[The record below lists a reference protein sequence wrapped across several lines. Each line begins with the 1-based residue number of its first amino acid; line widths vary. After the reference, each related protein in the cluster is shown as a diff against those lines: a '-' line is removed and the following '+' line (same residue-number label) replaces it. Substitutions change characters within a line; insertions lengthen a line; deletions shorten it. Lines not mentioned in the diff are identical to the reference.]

1 MSDAEVSTTRLPGRP
16 ARAQARPET
25 GREEGVRPA
34 RPAAARAEDL
44 QYAWFSGGR
53 PLRPL
58 WQRADGGC
66 RLESGRGLR
75 PVRFRPARLRPV
87 RALRHRRPVRVSA
100 ADPVAC
106 VAQGRPEQLH
116 LFRATQY
123 GRARDQVRRP
133 HERAESVR
141 RPVQV
146 ETVEFSRNR
155 IPRAASA
162 GARRPSR
169 QRTRSKPP
177 ARYPSLPDLDSSQQ
191 RVLRSLSPEA
201 SMNG

>member
-1 MSDAEVSTTRLPGRP
+1 MSDDGNTDNEATRTL
-16 ARAQARPET
+16 RASPARPET

-58 WQRADGGC
+58 RQRADGRG

-75 PVRFRPARLRPV
+75 PVRLRAARLRPV

-116 LFRATQY
+116 LLRATQH

-146 ETVEFSRNR
+146 ETSNFRGNPDSLSELPQPE
-155 IPRAASA
+155 PRGLRDS
-162 GARRPSR
+162 ARRPNR
-169 QRTRSKPP
+169 LPVTHHCLTLIRPNDVCYGPCR
-177 ARYPSLPDLDSSQQ
+177 PS
-191 RVLRSLSPEA
+191 
-201 SMNG
+201 

>member
-1 MSDAEVSTTRLPGRP
+1 MSDERKYRQRGYQDAPREPT
-16 ARAQARPET
+16 ARPET
-25 GREEGVRPA
+25 GGEEGVRPA

-44 QYAWFSGGR
+44 QHAWFPGGC

-58 WQRADGGC
+58 RQRADGRG

-75 PVRFRPARLRPV
+75 PVRLRTARLRPV
-87 RALRHRRPVRVSA
+87 RAFRHRRAVRVSA

-116 LFRATQY
+116 LLRATQH

-146 ETVEFSRNR
+146 ETGRISREFGFLSELTQPKPRGFRDGASRPNR
-155 IPRAASA
+155 LPVTLPSLTLIRPNDVCY
-162 GARRPSR
+162 GPCRPS
-169 QRTRSKPP
+169 
-177 ARYPSLPDLDSSQQ
+177 
-191 RVLRSLSPEA
+191 
-201 SMNG
+201 